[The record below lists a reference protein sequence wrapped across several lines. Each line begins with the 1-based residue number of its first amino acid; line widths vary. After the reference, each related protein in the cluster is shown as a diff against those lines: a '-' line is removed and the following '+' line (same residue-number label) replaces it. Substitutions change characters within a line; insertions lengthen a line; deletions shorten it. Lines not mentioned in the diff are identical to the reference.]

1 MKNLLTALSFALIS
15 CISFS
20 QSSSSLPHN
29 LTIHEKLSALQ
40 SGYERP
46 EASERATTTP
56 PPYANLRAMAE
67 WEEIQALVVSWTS
80 YTGILKQIVAAS
92 VGECHVIIL
101 SENPSSTQ
109 SYLQNSS
116 YGGAVSMNNITIIDT
131 NINSIWVRDYGGT
144 TVYGNEVDNGL
155 LVDWIYNRPRPADD
169 ITPAVVASALGLD
182 IYTTTSAPYDFMATG
197 GNYMSDG
204 FGTAFSSN
212 LILEENSGG
221 STGWGGSFPNHTESE
236 IDAIMNDFMGID
248 TYIKMPN
255 LPYDGIHHIDM
266 HMKLLDEE
274 TLLVSQYPS
283 GTADGPQI
291 EANIQYVLQNYTT
304 KWGTP
309 FDVHWITAPPQQGGG
324 YPNSGGYYCTYT
336 NSMFVNKTL
345 LVPTYYEQYDTTAL
359 RIYEELLPGYTIVPI
374 DCDNS
379 PEAIISASGAIH
391 CITHEIGVEDPLLIS
406 FQALENEVSNPNGHT
421 VSAYIKHRDGIS
433 LASIYWRVQGS
444 FSFIPATMTSI
455 GGGYFEG
462 AIPTLSGDGGVIE
475 YYVQAASYSGKV
487 QRRPMTAPSGFK
499 SFTILPGSGIY
510 GCTDVNACNYDS
522 TATIDDGTCEPP
534 CCPGDIN
541 GDGGMNVSDLLVI
554 LSEFGCSSDCTADID
569 SDGSVTVGDIL
580 YFLSIFSD
588 GCP

>member
-1 MKNLLTALSFALIS
+1 
-15 CISFS
+15 
-20 QSSSSLPHN
+20 
-29 LTIHEKLSALQ
+29 
-40 SGYERP
+40 
-46 EASERATTTP
+46 
-56 PPYANLRAMAE
+56 
-67 WEEIQALVVSWTS
+67 
-80 YTGILKQIVAAS
+80 
-92 VGECHVIIL
+92 
-101 SENPSSTQ
+101 
-109 SYLQNSS
+109 
-116 YGGAVSMNNITIIDT
+116 
-131 NINSIWVRDYGGT
+131 
-144 TVYGNEVDNGL
+144 
-155 LVDWIYNRPRPADD
+155 
-169 ITPAVVASALGLD
+169 
-182 IYTTTSAPYDFMATG
+182 
-197 GNYMSDG
+197 
-204 FGTAFSSN
+204 
-212 LILEENSGG
+212 
-221 STGWGGSFPNHTESE
+221 
-236 IDAIMNDFMGID
+236 
-248 TYIKMPN
+248 
-255 LPYDGIHHIDM
+255 
-266 HMKLLDEE
+266 
-274 TLLVSQYPS
+274 
-283 GTADGPQI
+283 
-291 EANIQYVLQNYTT
+291 
-304 KWGTP
+304 
-309 FDVHWITAPPQQGGG
+309 
-324 YPNSGGYYCTYT
+324 
-336 NSMFVNKTL
+336 MFVNKTL

-462 AIPTLSGDGGVIE
+462 AIPTLPGDGGVIE

-554 LSEFGCSSDCTADID
+554 LSEFGCSSNCTADID